1 MKTNLLK
8 PKVTVCVPS
17 FNSSSTLEKTIKS
30 ILKQS
35 YYNYN
40 IFFFDNSSNDNTI
53 NIIKYYLNKFKN
65 FKKFYTNKNI
75 LYEKNFNK
83 IISKKFLFGK
93 YFCVFHSDDIYNK
106 NILND
111 SVNYLEKNLDCA
123 AVSSTAILI
132 DENDCKFS
140 KTVLP
145 YNITKYKNFKLSKNQ
160 FIDLIFDNGNF
171 LITPSFVFRTQS
183 FINNPYIFK
192 YKKYRT
198 ASDLHLWLQI
208 LEKEKIGIINK
219 PLINYRLS
227 KYGYTL
233 RSSRLRIKDSD
244 FFLVLQNILKKYKK
258 TKNRKYPMYIK
269 KMEFLL
275 MKDRCRQLIN
285 AKLRGIKKK
294 IDLKILNNMVVACYN
309 YKNFVHFF
317 YVVLI
322 RFFTSIL
329 FSRFFI
335 KNILILKRYFGYPL

>member
-8 PKVTVCVPS
+8 PQVTVCIPS
-17 FNSSSTLEKTIKS
+17 FNSGFTLKKTVKS
-30 ILKQS
+30 ILEQS
-35 YYNYN
+35 YHNYN
-40 IFFFDNSSNDNTI
+40 IFFFDNFSNDNTI

-65 FKKFYTNKNI
+65 FKKFSTKKNI
-75 LYEKNFNK
+75 LYEKNFNN

-106 NILND
+106 DILD
-111 SVNYLEKNLDCA
+111 QSVEYLEKNMDCA
-123 AVSSTAILI
+123 AVSSIANLI

-145 YNITKYKNFKLSKNQ
+145 NNIVKHKNLKLSKNQ
-160 FIDLIFDNGNF
+160 FIDLIFDNANF

-183 FINNPYIFK
+183 FIKNPYFFE
-192 YKKYRT
+192 YKKYKT

-208 LEKEKIGIINK
+208 LEKEKIGIINR

-227 KYGYTL
+227 KYGHTL

-244 FFLVLQNILKKYKK
+244 LFLVLKNILKNYKK
-258 TKNRKYPMYIK
+258 NKDKKYLMYIK
-269 KMEFLL
+269 KTKFLL
-275 MKDRCRQLIN
+275 MKDRCTQLIN
-285 AKLRGIKKK
+285 VKLRGVKKK
-294 IDLKILNNMVVACYN
+294 INLKILDNISMIFYS

-322 RFFTSIL
+322 KFFTIIP
-329 FSRFFI
+329 FSRSFI
-335 KNILILKRYFGYPL
+335 KNILIIKRYFGYPL